1 MSHDTGDAE
10 DVAGEDLSPQ
20 PMVVASSEEPI
31 HRAGRLTMEAAKECA
46 HLMFML
52 RAGGPHQ
59 SQVPPIANH
68 PNFEEITTAK
78 AAILII
84 IGEKGSDKRK
94 QNTVQM

>member
-1 MSHDTGDAE
+1 
-10 DVAGEDLSPQ
+10 
-20 PMVVASSEEPI
+20 
-31 HRAGRLTMEAAKECA
+31 MEAAEECA

-59 SQVPPIANH
+59 SQVPPIANY

-78 AAILII
+78 AVILII

-94 QNTVQM
+94 QANELSKRGLLDQEEALAKEPQAELIIKK